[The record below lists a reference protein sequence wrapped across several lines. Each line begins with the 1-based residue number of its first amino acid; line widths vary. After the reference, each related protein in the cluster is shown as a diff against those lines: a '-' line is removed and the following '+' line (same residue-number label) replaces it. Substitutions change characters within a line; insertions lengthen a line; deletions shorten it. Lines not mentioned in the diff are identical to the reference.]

1 MDAKN
6 ANAPE
11 LDAISNGVIGCAL
24 TVENTLG
31 SGFLEKVYE
40 NALALELRRAGLAAV
55 QQHGIS
61 VVYRDTSVG
70 EYFVDLLVEDAILV
84 ELKTVRALDRMH
96 RAQCVNYLRATGMH
110 LYLLMNFGTP
120 RLEVRRVV
128 LGL

>member
-11 LDAISNGVIGCAL
+11 LDAMSNRVIGCAL
-24 TVENTLG
+24 TVANTLG

-40 NALALELRRAGLAAV
+40 NALALERPRAGLAAV

-61 VVYRDTSVG
+61 VLYRGTSVG

-96 RAQCVNYLRATGMH
+96 RAQCVNYLRATGMQ
-110 LYLLMNFGTP
+110 LCLLMSLARHARNFGA
-120 RLEVRRVV
+120 
-128 LGL
+128 